1 MTNPA
6 FPWCGFFQQAEIDKL
21 PAAQALAM
29 LAAIAWADRSG
40 ALHPSMKSWARVAHL
55 TPRGLQRAVRALED
69 KGLVIR
75 TRPSAGGRTSEFRI
89 PVLAENPDH
98 GSGLQPRPTSPQTPT
113 GATLNPDQRNTK
125 PRPGVRGT
133 TKNDQEN
140 NQQRA
145 VDVLSMLGL
154 EELRT
159 HPNATPD
166 RLRWIERKA
175 PNAKRSQAG
184 WARDCIVEGWEV
196 PAGFALA
203 VRNEGKAAWLQAL
216 DSDKPRQTALVR
228 EFRKLEESRAVP
240 KGTTFGSWAFEKYGS
255 EKSDECT

>member
-1 MTNPA
+1 
-6 FPWCGFFQQAEIDKL
+6 
-21 PAAQALAM
+21 
-29 LAAIAWADRSG
+29 
-40 ALHPSMKSWARVAHL
+40 MKSWARVAHL

-89 PVLAENPDH
+89 PLLAENPDH

-125 PRPGVRGT
+125 PRPGVRET

-140 NQQRA
+140 NHPRA
-145 VDVLSMLGL
+145 VDVLSRLGL

-159 HPNATPD
+159 HANATPD
-166 RLRWIERKA
+166 RLRWIESAAPKA
-175 PNAKRSQAG
+175 DRSPAG
-184 WARDCIVEGWEV
+184 WARDCIVEGWAV
-196 PAGFALA
+196 PAALA
-203 VRNEGKAAWLQAL
+203 VAVRTEEKAAWLKAL

-228 EFRKLEESRAVP
+228 EFRTLEESGAVP

-255 EKSDECT
+255 DKSEKCK